1 MADASIEYD
10 KVYVVASHLN
20 RVATETVPILASL
33 QNQVNGLLDPSGGL
47 WLNQSSPVLNDKYQ
61 AFNTSV
67 TQAVNQIPSWAM
79 QFNNIVSSMKA
90 LDQAIA
96 DSTK

>member
-1 MADASIEYD
+1 
-10 KVYVVASHLN
+10 
-20 RVATETVPILASL
+20 
-33 QNQVNGLLDPSGGL
+33 VNGLLDPSGGL